1 MILFLLLLPLNALS
15 DSFPYDK
22 TSPYSECIEKEGGY
36 RNGSVEACSHIAKK
50 VYDREIDEK
59 LLLLKAKMSDEKY
72 QLLLKSQETWLK
84 YVEDNCRVE
93 TELNGDLNYIF
104 CPMSES
110 EERLR
115 TLTRYVDQD
124 ILYQSDVIKS
134 K

>member
-1 MILFLLLLPLNALS
+1 MRVMMLFLLLLPLNALG

-36 RNGSVEACSHIAKK
+36 RNGSVEACSHIAKE
-50 VYDREIDEK
+50 VYDRKIDEK

-84 YVEDNCRVE
+84 YVEDICRVE
-93 TELNGDLNYIF
+93 TELIGDLNYIF

-115 TLTRYVDQD
+115 HLTRYLDQH
-124 ILYQSDVIKS
+124 ILY
-134 K
+134 

>member
-1 MILFLLLLPLNALS
+1 MILFLLLIPLNALG

-22 TSPYSECIEKEGGY
+22 ISPYSECIEKEGGY
-36 RNGSVEACSHIAKK
+36 RNGSVEACSHIAKE

-59 LLLLKAKMSDEKY
+59 LLLLKAKLSGEKFE
-72 QLLLKSQETWLK
+72 LLLKSQETWLK
-84 YVEDNCRVE
+84 YVEDICKVE

-115 TLTRYVDQD
+115 ALTKYVDQD
-124 ILYQSDVIKS
+124 S
-134 K
+134 KN